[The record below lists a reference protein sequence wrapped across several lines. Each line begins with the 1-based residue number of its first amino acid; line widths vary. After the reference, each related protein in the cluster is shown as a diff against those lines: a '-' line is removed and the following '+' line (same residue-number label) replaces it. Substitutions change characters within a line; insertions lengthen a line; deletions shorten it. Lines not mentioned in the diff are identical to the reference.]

1 MGVTQP
7 YVRSPPPCC
16 LVDKFHYQVFLGAVA
31 NAGAYDAAHILNQR
45 GFVFALFVVP
55 KDQLGW
61 LLVVSCGSCK
71 GGADG
76 LGRLAAMI

>member
-1 MGVTQP
+1 MGGTQP
-7 YVRSPPPCC
+7 YVRSQPPCC

-55 KDQLGW
+55 KDQLKDGSSSFRVEVAKVGQMVW
-61 LLVVSCGSCK
+61 GVSPP
-71 GGADG
+71 
-76 LGRLAAMI
+76 